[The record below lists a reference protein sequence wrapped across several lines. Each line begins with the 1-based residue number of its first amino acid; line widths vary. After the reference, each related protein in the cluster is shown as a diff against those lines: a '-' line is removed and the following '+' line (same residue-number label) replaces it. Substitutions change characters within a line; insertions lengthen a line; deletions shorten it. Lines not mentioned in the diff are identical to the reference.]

1 MEFYILSFVHHLS
14 FLSTQLNA
22 IKNNIKAINELKSEP
37 KLEENTSEA
46 NDDNEKVQKI
56 FSYKDYQKKYNLKDL
71 VIRISPLNNIL

>member
-1 MEFYILSFVHHLS
+1 LEFYILNFVHHLS

-37 KLEENTSEA
+37 ELEENTSEV
-46 NDDNEKVQKI
+46 NEKVQKI